1 MSTPTAPAAAAGAPG
16 RDLPVG
22 ELFAWVADR
31 PWLAAVAA
39 ATVAGWV
46 TARNLLGAWRH
57 RRLLDGARLVT
68 IAPPPA
74 VEPAGAQA
82 LWTTLVGV
90 LTPSPWR
97 RRVFGIPHVG
107 FEYAWSGRRLT
118 IGLWVPGPVPAGAV
132 EAAVYAA
139 WPGAACA
146 TAPAAPPIPPPA
158 AGAATGGALVPALAD
173 TLPLGVDHHDD
184 PLRPLIAAGAQV
196 GDREHACVQILA
208 RPASARRA
216 RKARTGAARLRRS
229 DGGDPLARTVGNLA
243 RAAIE
248 PVLWVIGV
256 FLPGPE
262 PRTTTATAG
271 RGATAAS
278 RADPVRDRDA
288 RATLDKTHPGPLWE
302 VAIRYAVATSPTTAP
317 ARQPRRRRRRVDRRT
332 ADRLRGLAHTLASS
346 FAAHTGHNKLHRLRL
361 PHPAATLAGRRLG
374 RGFLLGVDELR
385 WLAGLP
391 TDVAVPGLDRAR
403 AKAAP
408 APVAVPAGGRGTRVL
423 GRAEIGGHSVALP
436 AADARHHVHLVGKT
450 GVGKSTLLLN
460 LVCADVRAGRGA
472 VVIDPRGDLIE
483 DILDRIPA
491 DHADRVVLIDPKQDN
506 PASFNPL
513 EGDDPHLA
521 VDNLVSVFTKIFA
534 RAWGPRMED
543 TLRVACLTLMQ
554 HANPTLSAVSSL
566 LYDKQF
572 RAQFTAELDD
582 PEGLHGYW
590 QWYDSM
596 NDAMR
601 AQVIGPVL
609 ARLRHLLLRDFVKR
623 VIGGAAST
631 FDMDKVLDGQL
642 LLCRLPKGVLGEDT
656 VRVLGSLIVG
666 RVWQAATARAAH
678 PEHTRTDASL
688 YIDEC
693 QNFLN
698 LPGSVADMLAEARG
712 YRLSIVLAHQD
723 LLQLPREI
731 AAAASANARNKIF
744 FTADPKDAKDLSA
757 HTLPELDDHDLA
769 HLDRYTAAARL
780 VVDGRETPA
789 FTVKTHQPPQVV
801 GEATAIRHACAAATP
816 TPQPSP
822 IEALARNLARRREHD
837 KQQRHRDRRGRRPG
851 APRTRTG
858 QDNA

>member
-1 MSTPTAPAAAAGAPG
+1 MSTPIAAAGRG
-16 RDLPVG
+16 LPVG

-31 PWLAAVAA
+31 PWLAGLALAA
-39 ATVAGWV
+39 VAGWV
-46 TARNLLGAWRH
+46 SVRNLLGSWRH
-57 RRLLDGARLVT
+57 RRLVDGARLVT
-68 IAPPPA
+68 IAPQPQ
-74 VEPAGAQA
+74 VEPAGAAA
-82 LWTTLVGV
+82 LWTTLLGV
-90 LTPSPWR
+90 LTPSTWR
-97 RRVFGIPHVG
+97 RRLYGIPHVG
-107 FEYAWSGRRLT
+107 FEYLWSGRALT
-118 IGLWVPGPVPAGAV
+118 IRLWVPGTIPPGAV

-139 WPGAACA
+139 WPGAAC
-146 TAPAAPPIPPPA
+146 TTSPAAPPIPPGATA
-158 AGAATGGALVPALAD
+158 AAAATGGALIPALAD
-173 TLPLGVDHHDD
+173 TLPLGVDHDTD
-184 PLRPLIAAGAQV
+184 PLRPLIAAGAQIS
-196 GDREHACVQILA
+196 DREHACVQILA
-208 RPASARRA
+208 RPATAGRA
-216 RKARTGAARLRRS
+216 RKARTGAARLRRHE
-229 DGGDPLARTVGNLA
+229 GGDPLSRTIGNLA

-262 PRTTTATAG
+262 PRTTTATVAS
-271 RGATAAS
+271 RGTAAG

-302 VAIRYAVATSPTTAP
+302 VAIRYAVATNPTTAP
-317 ARQPRRRRRRVDRRT
+317 VRRGRRGRHRVERRT
-332 ADRLRGLAHTLASS
+332 ADRLRGLAHTIASS

-361 PHPAATLAGRRLG
+361 PRPVETLAGRRLG
-374 RGFLLGVDELR
+374 RGFLLGIDELR

-423 GRAEIGGHSVALP
+423 GRAEIGGHSVALS
-436 AADARHHVHLVGKT
+436 AADARHHIHLVGKT

-460 LVCADVRAGRGA
+460 LVLSDVHAGRGA

-491 DHADRVVLIDPKQDN
+491 RLADAGRVVLIDPKQDH

-513 EGDDPHLA
+513 EGADPHLA

-596 NDAMR
+596 NEPMR

-609 ARLRHLLLRDFVKR
+609 ARLRALLLRDFVKR
-623 VIGGAAST
+623 VIGGPAST
-631 FDMDKVLDGQL
+631 FDMGKVLDGQL

-656 VRVLGSLIVG
+656 VKVLGSLIVG
-666 RVWQAATARAAH
+666 RVWQAATARAAT
-678 PEHTRTDASL
+678 PEPTRRDASL
-688 YIDEC
+688 YVDEC

-698 LPGSVADMLAEARG
+698 IPGSVADMLAEARG

-731 AAAASANARNKIF
+731 AAAASANARNKIY
-744 FTADPKDAKDLSA
+744 FTVDPNDAKQLSA
-757 HTLPELDDHDLA
+757 HTLPELDEHDLA

-789 FTVKTHQPPQVV
+789 FTVKTHQPPPVV
-801 GEATAIRHACAAATP
+801 GEATAIRQACAAATG

-822 IEALARNLARRREHD
+822 IDTLARNLARRREHD
-837 KQQRHRDRRGRRPG
+837 KQQRRRDRRSNRT
-851 APRTRTG
+851 APQRTRTG
-858 QDNA
+858 DDHAS